1 MGTGNDGGAV
11 GAPGLR
17 RALFWGAAAAVIALD
32 QTTKAVVRASLERG
46 ESWPDWNLPFHVS
59 YVTNTGAAFGILQD
73 QAVFLVVMA
82 LVGLAAIYLYYR
94 NPPFDHWLSA
104 AAIGMMLGGATGN
117 LIDRVR
123 LGRVTDFID
132 FDHYPAFNVAD
143 SAITVGVATIIIG
156 FLIWG
161 EPKPERLPA
170 RDGPGALPT
179 DVQGTGAS
187 HADAPSDG

>member
-1 MGTGNDGGAV
+1 M
-11 GAPGLR
+11 R

-32 QTTKAVVRASLERG
+32 QATKAVVRASLERG
-46 ESWPDWNLPFHVS
+46 ESWPDWHLPFRIS

-73 QAVFLVVMA
+73 QTVFLVVMA
-82 LVGLAAIYLYYR
+82 FVGLAAIYLYYR

-104 AAIGMMLGGATGN
+104 VAIGMMLGGAAGN

-161 EPKPERLPA
+161 EPERLPA
-170 RDGPGALPT
+170 GDGPSALPT
-179 DVQGTGAS
+179 DVQS
-187 HADAPSDG
+187 ADAPSDG